1 MKHKIILAF
10 WLFIAAMATTL
21 KGHDAHYQDTK
32 PRIWETSSGSVTGSF
47 YLIKNQNV
55 LIEEPSGNI
64 RLLPIASL
72 STKDKAFIAQKQAW
86 IDKIN
91 HMHGAT
97 ATKKQKPSSQQSVAS
112 SSENKAPTNHSEV
125 ILITLALFA
134 LAIIIRFTPKLQPLR
149 FAIPA
154 LATVILLTASSFN
167 YRTLKVMGSTTRI
180 SFLDSAFSYYKP
192 SISTR
197 SDNTYYYVES
207 TGLPDHEMMLGI
219 TSWQQQVPIPQCY
232 VGTNAWSIPINPT
245 IAATPVPVNQN
256 HFLRGAIALAI
267 NGIPIFNPY
276 TNTGVDAFLDGQLD
290 QFGGHCGR
298 ADDYHY
304 HIAPAVLYNKIPKT
318 SPVAFALDGFA
329 IYGDLEPDG
338 SAQKSLDANHGHY
351 ASDGVYHYHSSTAA
365 PYMIGNMVGTVTEDA
380 TMQII
385 PQAAA
390 KGVRPALTP
399 LKGATITHCHPYP
412 NENGFKLTYTLNT
425 EKDTVDYS
433 WTPNGDYTYKFITAS
448 GATTN
453 NYKGQALCKV
463 TVANKTINPPKSAA
477 FLDLQNHLHV
487 ILPNGKITFAEV
499 SIYNTRGQRMY
510 HQSGLN
516 IQSFDTQTNIDCNNY
531 PSGTYFLLIQEKN
544 DLPQTIKFI
553 IP

>member
-1 MKHKIILAF
+1 MKHKIILAL
-10 WLFIAAMATTL
+10 WLFIAVTATTL
-21 KGHDAHYQDTK
+21 QGHDAHYQDTK
-32 PRIWETSSGSVTGSF
+32 PRIWETSSETVIGSF
-47 YLIKNQNV
+47 YLVKNDNV

-64 RLLPIASL
+64 RRLSIASL
-72 STKDKAFIAQKQAW
+72 SPKDKEFIAQKQAW
-86 IDKIN
+86 IEKIN
-91 HMHGAT
+91 QLHRISAKPNEGHSFNSAT
-97 ATKKQKPSSQQSVAS
+97 TTADAKNPS
-112 SSENKAPTNHSEV
+112 TNRPEAM
-125 ILITLALFA
+125 IITFVLLALAF
-134 LAIIIRFTPKLQPLR
+134 LIRFTPKLQPLR
-149 FAIPA
+149 FAVPA
-154 LATVILLTASSFN
+154 LATVILLTASSFTF
-167 YRTLKVMGSTTRI
+167 RSMKWMGLSTRI

-197 SDNTYYYVES
+197 SDNNYYYVES
-207 TGLPDHEMMLGI
+207 LGLPDHEMMIGI
-219 TSWQQQVPIPQCY
+219 TAWQQQVPIPQCY
-232 VGTNAWSIPINPT
+232 VGTNAWSIPMNPT

-256 HFLRGAIALAI
+256 HFLRGAIALAV

-290 QFGGHCGR
+290 QYGGHSGR

-304 HIAPAVLYNKIPKT
+304 HIAPSVLYNKIPKT

-329 IYGDLEPDG
+329 IYGNLEPDG

-351 ASDGVYHYHSSTAA
+351 GSDGIYHYHSSAAA

-412 NENGFKLTYTLNT
+412 NGNGFKLTYTLNAD
-425 EKDTVDYS
+425 KDTVDYS
-433 WTPNGDYTYKFITAS
+433 WTNNGDYTYKFITPA
-448 GATTN
+448 GTTTN

-463 TVANKTINPPKSAA
+463 TVGNKRLSTSGSWVYVDEQHQLNIFLPGDASSYTAA
-477 FLDLQNHLHV
+477 
-487 ILPNGKITFAEV
+487 T
-499 SIYNTRGQRMY
+499 IYNTRGQIMQNLTLANSY
-510 HQSGLN
+510 SN
-516 IQSFDTQTNIDCNNY
+516 IACNQW
-531 PSGTYFLLIQEKN
+531 PAGTYFLVIQRKN
-544 DLPQTIKFI
+544 DRLQTIKFV

>member
-1 MKHKIILAF
+1 MKHKIILAL
-10 WLFIAAMATTL
+10 WLFIAATATTL
-21 KGHDAHYQDTK
+21 QGHDAHYQDTK
-32 PRIWETSSGSVTGSF
+32 PRIWETSSGTVIGSF
-47 YLIKNQNV
+47 YLVKNDNV

-64 RLLPIASL
+64 RRLSITSL
-72 STKDKAFIAQKQAW
+72 SPKDKDFIAQKQAW
-86 IDKIN
+86 IEKIN
-91 HMHGAT
+91 QLHKISAKPNEGHSFNSAAT
-97 ATKKQKPSSQQSVAS
+97 TPDAKHPS
-112 SSENKAPTNHSEV
+112 TNRPEAM
-125 ILITLALFA
+125 IITFVLLALAF
-134 LAIIIRFTPKLQPLR
+134 LIRFTPKLQPLR
-149 FAIPA
+149 FAVPA
-154 LATVILLTASSFN
+154 LATVILLTASSFTF
-167 YRTLKVMGSTTRI
+167 RSMKWMGLSTRI

-197 SDNTYYYVES
+197 SDNNYYYVES
-207 TGLPDHEMMLGI
+207 LGLPDHEMMIGI
-219 TSWQQQVPIPQCY
+219 TAWQQQVPIPQCY
-232 VGTNAWSIPINPT
+232 VGTNAWSIPMNPT

-256 HFLRGAIALAI
+256 HFLRGAIALAV

-290 QFGGHCGR
+290 QYGGHSGR

-304 HIAPAVLYNKIPKT
+304 HIAPSVLYNKIPKT

-329 IYGDLEPDG
+329 IYGNLEPDG

-351 ASDGVYHYHSSTAA
+351 GSDGIYHYHSSAAA

-412 NENGFKLTYTLNT
+412 NGNGFKLTYTLNAD
-425 EKDTVDYS
+425 KDTVDYS
-433 WTPNGDYTYKFITAS
+433 WTNNGDYTYKFITPA
-448 GATTN
+448 GTTTN

-463 TVANKTINPPKSAA
+463 TVGNKRLPTYGSWVYVDEQHQLNI
-477 FLDLQNHLHV
+477 FLPGNASSYTAV
-487 ILPNGKITFAEV
+487 T
-499 SIYNTRGQRMY
+499 IYNTRGQIMQNLTLTNSY
-510 HQSGLN
+510 SN
-516 IQSFDTQTNIDCNNY
+516 IACNQW
-531 PSGTYFLLIQEKN
+531 PAGTYFLVIQRKN
-544 DLPQTIKFI
+544 DRLQTIKFV

>member
-1 MKHKIILAF
+1 
-10 WLFIAAMATTL
+10 
-21 KGHDAHYQDTK
+21 
-32 PRIWETSSGSVTGSF
+32 
-47 YLIKNQNV
+47 
-55 LIEEPSGNI
+55 
-64 RLLPIASL
+64 
-72 STKDKAFIAQKQAW
+72 
-86 IDKIN
+86 
-91 HMHGAT
+91 
-97 ATKKQKPSSQQSVAS
+97 
-112 SSENKAPTNHSEV
+112 
-125 ILITLALFA
+125 
-134 LAIIIRFTPKLQPLR
+134 
-149 FAIPA
+149 
-154 LATVILLTASSFN
+154 
-167 YRTLKVMGSTTRI
+167 
-180 SFLDSAFSYYKP
+180 
-192 SISTR
+192 
-197 SDNTYYYVES
+197 
-207 TGLPDHEMMLGI
+207 MMLGI

>member
-1 MKHKIILAF
+1 MKHKIILAL
-10 WLFIAAMATTL
+10 WLFIASTATTL
-21 KGHDAHYQDTK
+21 QGHDAHYQDTK
-32 PRIWETSSGSVTGSF
+32 PRIWETSSGTVIGSF
-47 YLIKNQNV
+47 YLVKNDNV

-64 RLLPIASL
+64 RRLSIASL
-72 STKDKAFIAQKQAW
+72 SPKDKDFIAQKQAW
-86 IDKIN
+86 IEKIN
-91 HMHGAT
+91 QLHKISAKPNEGHSFNSAAAT
-97 ATKKQKPSSQQSVAS
+97 AAAKHPSTNR
-112 SSENKAPTNHSEV
+112 SEAM
-125 ILITLALFA
+125 IITFVLLALAF
-134 LAIIIRFTPKLQPLR
+134 LIRFTPKLQPLR
-149 FAIPA
+149 FAVPA
-154 LATVILLTASSFN
+154 LATVILLTASSFTF
-167 YRTLKVMGSTTRI
+167 RSMKWMGLSTRI

-197 SDNTYYYVES
+197 SDNNYYYVES
-207 TGLPDHEMMLGI
+207 LGLPDHEMMIGI
-219 TSWQQQVPIPQCY
+219 TAWQQQVPIPQCY
-232 VGTNAWSIPINPT
+232 VGTNAWSIPMNPT

-256 HFLRGAIALAI
+256 HFLRGAIALAV

-290 QFGGHCGR
+290 QYGGHSGR

-304 HIAPAVLYNKIPKT
+304 HIAPSVLYNKIPKT

-329 IYGDLEPDG
+329 IYGNLEPDG

-351 ASDGVYHYHSSTAA
+351 GSDGIYHYHSSAAA

-412 NENGFKLTYTLNT
+412 NGNGFKLTYTLNAD
-425 EKDTVDYS
+425 KDTVDYS
-433 WTPNGDYTYKFITAS
+433 WTNNGDYTYKFITPA
-448 GATTN
+448 GTTTN

-463 TVANKTINPPKSAA
+463 TVGNKRLPTSGSWVYVDEQHQLNIFLPGNASSYTAA
-477 FLDLQNHLHV
+477 
-487 ILPNGKITFAEV
+487 T
-499 SIYNTRGQRMY
+499 IYNTRGQIMQNLTLTNSY
-510 HQSGLN
+510 SN
-516 IQSFDTQTNIDCNNY
+516 IACNQW
-531 PSGTYFLLIQEKN
+531 PAGTYFLVIQRKN
-544 DLPQTIKFI
+544 DRLQTIKFV

>member
-1 MKHKIILAF
+1 MKHKIILAL
-10 WLFIAAMATTL
+10 WLFIASTATTL
-21 KGHDAHYQDTK
+21 QGHDAHYQDTK
-32 PRIWETSSGSVTGSF
+32 PRIWETSSGTVIGSF
-47 YLIKNQNV
+47 YLVKNDNV

-64 RLLPIASL
+64 RRLSIASL
-72 STKDKAFIAQKQAW
+72 SPKDKDFIAQKQAW
-86 IDKIN
+86 IEKIN
-91 HMHGAT
+91 QLHKISAKPNEGHSFNSAAAT
-97 ATKKQKPSSQQSVAS
+97 AAAKHPSTNR
-112 SSENKAPTNHSEV
+112 SEAM
-125 ILITLALFA
+125 IITFVLLALAF
-134 LAIIIRFTPKLQPLR
+134 LIRFTPKLQPLR
-149 FAIPA
+149 FAVPA
-154 LATVILLTASSFN
+154 LATVILLTASSFTF
-167 YRTLKVMGSTTRI
+167 RSMKWMGLSTRI

-197 SDNTYYYVES
+197 SDNNYYYVES
-207 TGLPDHEMMLGI
+207 LGLPDHEMMIGI
-219 TSWQQQVPIPQCY
+219 TAWQQQVPIPQCY
-232 VGTNAWSIPINPT
+232 VGTNAWSIPMNPT

-256 HFLRGAIALAI
+256 HFLRGAIALAV

-290 QFGGHCGR
+290 QYGGHSGR

-304 HIAPAVLYNKIPKT
+304 HIAPSVLYNKIPKT

-329 IYGDLEPDG
+329 IYGNLEPDG

-351 ASDGVYHYHSSTAA
+351 GSDGIYHYHSSAAA

-412 NENGFKLTYTLNT
+412 NGNGFKLTYTLNAD
-425 EKDTVDYS
+425 KDTVDYS
-433 WTPNGDYTYKFITAS
+433 WTNNGDYTYKFITPA
-448 GATTN
+448 GTTTN

-463 TVANKTINPPKSAA
+463 TVGNKRLPTSGSWVYVDEQHQLNIFFQGDASSYTAA
-477 FLDLQNHLHV
+477 
-487 ILPNGKITFAEV
+487 T
-499 SIYNTRGQRMY
+499 IYNTRGQIMQNLTLTNSY
-510 HQSGLN
+510 SN
-516 IQSFDTQTNIDCNNY
+516 IACNQW
-531 PSGTYFLLIQEKN
+531 PAGTYFLVIQRKN
-544 DLPQTIKFI
+544 DRLQTIKFV

>member
-1 MKHKIILAF
+1 MKHKIILAL
-10 WLFIAAMATTL
+10 WLFIAATATTL
-21 KGHDAHYQDTK
+21 QGHDAHYQDTK
-32 PRIWETSSGSVTGSF
+32 PRIWETSSGTVIGSF
-47 YLIKNQNV
+47 YLVKNDNV

-64 RLLPIASL
+64 RRLSIASL
-72 STKDKAFIAQKQAW
+72 SPKDKDFIAQKQAW
-86 IDKIN
+86 IEKIN
-91 HMHGAT
+91 QLHKISAKPNEGHSFNSAAAT
-97 ATKKQKPSSQQSVAS
+97 AAAKNPSTNR
-112 SSENKAPTNHSEV
+112 SEAM
-125 ILITLALFA
+125 IITFVLLALAF
-134 LAIIIRFTPKLQPLR
+134 LIRFTPKLQPLR
-149 FAIPA
+149 FAVPA
-154 LATVILLTASSFN
+154 LATVILLTASSFTF
-167 YRTLKVMGSTTRI
+167 RSMKWMGLSTRI

-197 SDNTYYYVES
+197 SDNNYYYVES
-207 TGLPDHEMMLGI
+207 LGLPDHEMMIGI
-219 TSWQQQVPIPQCY
+219 TAWQQQVPIPQCY
-232 VGTNAWSIPINPT
+232 VGTNAWSIPMNPT

-256 HFLRGAIALAI
+256 HFLRGAIALAV

-290 QFGGHCGR
+290 QYGGHSGR

-304 HIAPAVLYNKIPKT
+304 HIAPSVLYNKIPKT

-329 IYGDLEPDG
+329 IYGNLEPDG

-351 ASDGVYHYHSSTAA
+351 GSDGIYHYHSSAAA

-412 NENGFKLTYTLNT
+412 NGNGFKLTYTLNAD
-425 EKDTVDYS
+425 KDTVDYS
-433 WTPNGDYTYKFITAS
+433 WTNNGDYTYKFITPA
-448 GATTN
+448 GTTTN

-463 TVANKTINPPKSAA
+463 TVGNKRLPTYGSWVYVDEQHQLNIFLPGNASSYTAA
-477 FLDLQNHLHV
+477 
-487 ILPNGKITFAEV
+487 T
-499 SIYNTRGQRMY
+499 IYNTRGQIMQNLTLTNSY
-510 HQSGLN
+510 SN
-516 IQSFDTQTNIDCNNY
+516 IACNQW
-531 PSGTYFLLIQEKN
+531 PAGTYFLVIQRKN
-544 DLPQTIKFI
+544 DRLQTIKFV

>member
-1 MKHKIILAF
+1 MKHKIILAL
-10 WLFIAAMATTL
+10 WLFIAATATTL
-21 KGHDAHYQDTK
+21 QGHDAHYQDTK
-32 PRIWETSSGSVTGSF
+32 PRIWETSSGTVIGSF
-47 YLIKNQNV
+47 YLVKNDNV

-64 RLLPIASL
+64 RRLSIASL
-72 STKDKAFIAQKQAW
+72 SPKDKDFIAQKQAW
-86 IDKIN
+86 IEKIN
-91 HMHGAT
+91 QMHKISA
-97 ATKKQKPSSQQSVAS
+97 KPSEGHSFNSAATTAVAKNPS
-112 SSENKAPTNHSEV
+112 TNRPEAM
-125 ILITLALFA
+125 IITFVLLALAF
-134 LAIIIRFTPKLQPLR
+134 LIRFTPKLQPLR
-149 FAIPA
+149 FAVPA
-154 LATVILLTASSFN
+154 LATVILLTASSFTF
-167 YRTLKVMGSTTRI
+167 RSMKWMGLSTRI

-197 SDNTYYYVES
+197 SDNNYYYVES
-207 TGLPDHEMMLGI
+207 LGLPDHEMMIGI
-219 TSWQQQVPIPQCY
+219 TAWQQQVPIPQCY
-232 VGTNAWSIPINPT
+232 VGTNAWSIPMNPT

-256 HFLRGAIALAI
+256 HFLRGAIALAV

-290 QFGGHCGR
+290 QYGGHSGR

-304 HIAPAVLYNKIPKT
+304 HIAPSVLYNKIPKT

-329 IYGDLEPDG
+329 IYGNLEPDG

-351 ASDGVYHYHSSTAA
+351 GSDGIYHYHSSAAA

-412 NENGFKLTYTLNT
+412 NGNGFKLTYTLNAD
-425 EKDTVDYS
+425 KDTVDYS
-433 WTPNGDYTYKFITAS
+433 WTNNGDYTYKFITPA
-448 GATTN
+448 GTTTN

-463 TVANKTINPPKSAA
+463 TVGNKRLPTYGSWVYVDEQHQLNI
-477 FLDLQNHLHV
+477 FLPGNASSYTAV
-487 ILPNGKITFAEV
+487 T
-499 SIYNTRGQRMY
+499 IYNTRGQIMQNLTLTNSY
-510 HQSGLN
+510 SN
-516 IQSFDTQTNIDCNNY
+516 IACNQW
-531 PSGTYFLLIQEKN
+531 PAGTYFLVIQRKN
-544 DLPQTIKFI
+544 DRLQTIKFV

>member
-1 MKHKIILAF
+1 MKHKIILAL
-10 WLFIAAMATTL
+10 WLFIAATATTL
-21 KGHDAHYQDTK
+21 QGHDAHYQDTK
-32 PRIWETSSGSVTGSF
+32 PRIWETSSGTVIGSF
-47 YLIKNQNV
+47 YLVKNDNV

-64 RLLPIASL
+64 RRLSIASL
-72 STKDKAFIAQKQAW
+72 SPKDKDFIAQKQAW
-86 IDKIN
+86 IENINQLHKISAKPN
-91 HMHGAT
+91 EGHSFNSAAAT
-97 ATKKQKPSSQQSVAS
+97 AAAKHPSTNR
-112 SSENKAPTNHSEV
+112 SEAM
-125 ILITLALFA
+125 IITFVLLALAF
-134 LAIIIRFTPKLQPLR
+134 LIRFTPKLQPLR
-149 FAIPA
+149 FAVPA
-154 LATVILLTASSFN
+154 LATVILLTASSFTF
-167 YRTLKVMGSTTRI
+167 RSMKWMGLSTRI

-197 SDNTYYYVES
+197 SDNNYYYVES
-207 TGLPDHEMMLGI
+207 LGLPDHEMMIGI
-219 TSWQQQVPIPQCY
+219 TAWQQQVPIPQCY
-232 VGTNAWSIPINPT
+232 VGTNAWSIPMNPT

-256 HFLRGAIALAI
+256 HFLRGAIALAV

-290 QFGGHCGR
+290 QYGGHSGR

-304 HIAPAVLYNKIPKT
+304 HIAPSVLYNKIPKT

-329 IYGDLEPDG
+329 IYGNLEPDG

-351 ASDGVYHYHSSTAA
+351 GSDGIYHYHSSAAA

-412 NENGFKLTYTLNT
+412 NGNGFKLTYTLNAD
-425 EKDTVDYS
+425 KDTVDYS
-433 WTPNGDYTYKFITAS
+433 WTNNGDYTYKFITPA
-448 GATTN
+448 GTTTN

-463 TVANKTINPPKSAA
+463 TVGNKRLPTSGSWVYVDEQHQLNIFLPGNASSYTAA
-477 FLDLQNHLHV
+477 
-487 ILPNGKITFAEV
+487 T
-499 SIYNTRGQRMY
+499 IYNTRGQIMQNLTLTNSY
-510 HQSGLN
+510 SN
-516 IQSFDTQTNIDCNNY
+516 IACNQW
-531 PSGTYFLLIQEKN
+531 PAGTYFLVIQRKN
-544 DLPQTIKFI
+544 DRLQTIKFV

>member
-1 MKHKIILAF
+1 MKHKIILAL
-10 WLFIAAMATTL
+10 WLFIASTATTL
-21 KGHDAHYQDTK
+21 QGHDAHYQDTK
-32 PRIWETSSGSVTGSF
+32 PRIWETSSGTVIGSF
-47 YLIKNQNV
+47 YLVKNDNV

-64 RLLPIASL
+64 RRLSIASL
-72 STKDKAFIAQKQAW
+72 SPKDKDFIAQKQAW
-86 IDKIN
+86 IEKIN
-91 HMHGAT
+91 QLHKISAKPNEGHSFNSAAAT
-97 ATKKQKPSSQQSVAS
+97 AAAKHPSTNR
-112 SSENKAPTNHSEV
+112 SEAM
-125 ILITLALFA
+125 IITFVLLALAF
-134 LAIIIRFTPKLQPLR
+134 LIRFTPKLQPLR
-149 FAIPA
+149 FAVPA
-154 LATVILLTASSFN
+154 LATVILLTASSFTF
-167 YRTLKVMGSTTRI
+167 RSMKWMGLSTRI

-197 SDNTYYYVES
+197 SDNNYYYVES
-207 TGLPDHEMMLGI
+207 LGLPDHEMMIGI
-219 TSWQQQVPIPQCY
+219 TAWQQQVPIPQCY
-232 VGTNAWSIPINPT
+232 VGTNAWSIPMNPT

-256 HFLRGAIALAI
+256 HFLRGAIALAV

-290 QFGGHCGR
+290 QYGGHSGR

-304 HIAPAVLYNKIPKT
+304 HIAPSVLYNKIPKT

-329 IYGDLEPDG
+329 IYGNLEPDG

-351 ASDGVYHYHSSTAA
+351 GSDGIYHYHSSAAA

-412 NENGFKLTYTLNT
+412 NGNGFKLTYTLNAD
-425 EKDTVDYS
+425 KDTVDYS
-433 WTPNGDYTYKFITAS
+433 WTNNGDYTYKFITPA
-448 GATTN
+448 GTTTN

-463 TVANKTINPPKSAA
+463 TVGNKRLPTSGSWVYVDEQHQLNIFLQGDASSFTAA
-477 FLDLQNHLHV
+477 
-487 ILPNGKITFAEV
+487 T
-499 SIYNTRGQRMY
+499 IYNTRGQIMQNLTLTNLY
-510 HQSGLN
+510 NN
-516 IQSFDTQTNIDCNNY
+516 IACNQW
-531 PSGTYFLLIQEKN
+531 PAGTYFLVIQRKN
-544 DLPQTIKFI
+544 DRLQTIKFV

>member
-1 MKHKIILAF
+1 MKHKIILAL
-10 WLFIAAMATTL
+10 WLFIAATATTL
-21 KGHDAHYQDTK
+21 QGHDAHYQDTK
-32 PRIWETSSGSVTGSF
+32 PRIWETSSGTVIGSF
-47 YLIKNQNV
+47 YLVKNDNV

-64 RLLPIASL
+64 RRLSIASL
-72 STKDKAFIAQKQAW
+72 SPKDKDFIAQKQAW
-86 IDKIN
+86 IEKIN
-91 HMHGAT
+91 QMHKISAKPNEGHSFNSAAAT
-97 ATKKQKPSSQQSVAS
+97 AAAKHPS
-112 SSENKAPTNHSEV
+112 TNRPEAM
-125 ILITLALFA
+125 IITFVLLALAF
-134 LAIIIRFTPKLQPLR
+134 LIRFTPKLQPLR
-149 FAIPA
+149 FAVPA
-154 LATVILLTASSFN
+154 LATVILLTASSFTF
-167 YRTLKVMGSTTRI
+167 RSMKWMGLSTRI

-197 SDNTYYYVES
+197 SDNNYYYVES
-207 TGLPDHEMMLGI
+207 LGLPDHEMMIGI
-219 TSWQQQVPIPQCY
+219 TAWQQQVPIPQCY
-232 VGTNAWSIPINPT
+232 VGTNAWSIPMNPT

-256 HFLRGAIALAI
+256 HFLRGAIALAV

-290 QFGGHCGR
+290 QYGGHSGR

-304 HIAPAVLYNKIPKT
+304 HIAPSVLYNKIPKT

-329 IYGDLEPDG
+329 IYGNLEPDG

-351 ASDGVYHYHSSTAA
+351 GSDGIYHYHSSAAA

-412 NENGFKLTYTLNT
+412 NGNGFKLTYTLNAD
-425 EKDTVDYS
+425 KDTVDYS
-433 WTPNGDYTYKFITAS
+433 WTNNGDYTYKFITPA
-448 GATTN
+448 GTTTN

-463 TVANKTINPPKSAA
+463 TVGNKRLPTSGSWVYVDEQHQLNIFLQGDASSYTAA
-477 FLDLQNHLHV
+477 
-487 ILPNGKITFAEV
+487 T
-499 SIYNTRGQRMY
+499 IYNTRGQIMQNLTLTNSY
-510 HQSGLN
+510 NN
-516 IQSFDTQTNIDCNNY
+516 IACNQW
-531 PSGTYFLLIQEKN
+531 PAGTYFLVIQRKN
-544 DLPQTIKFI
+544 DRLQTIKFV

>member
-1 MKHKIILAF
+1 MKHKIILAL
-10 WLFIAAMATTL
+10 WLFIASTATTL
-21 KGHDAHYQDTK
+21 QGHDAHYQDTK
-32 PRIWETSSGSVTGSF
+32 PRIWETSSGTVIGSF
-47 YLIKNQNV
+47 YLVKNDNV

-64 RLLPIASL
+64 RRLSIASL
-72 STKDKAFIAQKQAW
+72 SPKDKDFIAQKQAW
-86 IDKIN
+86 IEKIN
-91 HMHGAT
+91 QMHKISAKPNEGHSFNNAAT
-97 ATKKQKPSSQQSVAS
+97 TAAAKHPS
-112 SSENKAPTNHSEV
+112 TNRPEAM
-125 ILITLALFA
+125 IITFVLLALAF
-134 LAIIIRFTPKLQPLR
+134 LIRFTPKLQPLR
-149 FAIPA
+149 FAVPA
-154 LATVILLTASSFN
+154 LATVILLTASSF
-167 YRTLKVMGSTTRI
+167 TLRSMKWMGLSTRI

-197 SDNTYYYVES
+197 SDNNYYYVES
-207 TGLPDHEMMLGI
+207 LGLPDHEMMIGI
-219 TSWQQQVPIPQCY
+219 TAWQQQVPIPQCY
-232 VGTNAWSIPINPT
+232 VGTNAWSIPMNPT

-256 HFLRGAIALAI
+256 HFLRGAIALAV

-290 QFGGHCGR
+290 QYGGHSGR

-304 HIAPAVLYNKIPKT
+304 HIAPSVLYNKIPKT

-329 IYGDLEPDG
+329 IYGNLEPDG

-351 ASDGVYHYHSSTAA
+351 GSDGIYHYHSSAAA

-412 NENGFKLTYTLNT
+412 NGNGFKLTYTLNAD
-425 EKDTVDYS
+425 KDTVDYS
-433 WTPNGDYTYKFITAS
+433 WTNNGDYTYKFITPA
-448 GATTN
+448 GTTTN

-463 TVANKTINPPKSAA
+463 TVGNKRLPTSGSWVYVDEQHQLNIFLQGNASSYTAA
-477 FLDLQNHLHV
+477 
-487 ILPNGKITFAEV
+487 T
-499 SIYNTRGQRMY
+499 IYNTRGQIMQNLTLTNSY
-510 HQSGLN
+510 SN
-516 IQSFDTQTNIDCNNY
+516 IACNQW
-531 PSGTYFLLIQEKN
+531 PAGTYFLVIQRKN
-544 DLPQTIKFI
+544 DRLQTIKFV

>member
-1 MKHKIILAF
+1 MKHKIILAL
-10 WLFIAAMATTL
+10 WLFIAATATTL
-21 KGHDAHYQDTK
+21 QGHDAHYQDTK
-32 PRIWETSSGSVTGSF
+32 PRIWETSSGTVIGSF
-47 YLIKNQNV
+47 YLVKNDNV

-64 RLLPIASL
+64 RRLSIASL
-72 STKDKAFIAQKQAW
+72 SPKDKDFIAQKQAW
-86 IDKIN
+86 IEKIN
-91 HMHGAT
+91 QLHKISAKPNEGHSFNSAAAT
-97 ATKKQKPSSQQSVAS
+97 AAAKHPSTNR
-112 SSENKAPTNHSEV
+112 SEAM
-125 ILITLALFA
+125 IITFVLLALAF
-134 LAIIIRFTPKLQPLR
+134 LIRFTPKLQPLR
-149 FAIPA
+149 FAVPA
-154 LATVILLTASSFN
+154 LATVILLTASSFTF
-167 YRTLKVMGSTTRI
+167 RSMKWMGLSTRI

-197 SDNTYYYVES
+197 SDNNYYYVES
-207 TGLPDHEMMLGI
+207 LGLPDHEMMIGI
-219 TSWQQQVPIPQCY
+219 TAWQQQVPIPQCY
-232 VGTNAWSIPINPT
+232 VGTNAWSIPMNPT

-256 HFLRGAIALAI
+256 HFLRGAIALAV

-290 QFGGHCGR
+290 QYGGHSGR

-304 HIAPAVLYNKIPKT
+304 HIAPSVLYNKIPKT

-329 IYGDLEPDG
+329 IYGNLEPDG

-351 ASDGVYHYHSSTAA
+351 GSDGIYHYHSSAAA

-412 NENGFKLTYTLNT
+412 NGNGFKLTYTLNAD
-425 EKDTVDYS
+425 KDTVDYS
-433 WTPNGDYTYKFITAS
+433 WTNNGDYTYKFITPA
-448 GATTN
+448 GTTTN

-463 TVANKTINPPKSAA
+463 TVGNKRLPTSGSWVYVDEQHQLNIFLQGNASSYTAA
-477 FLDLQNHLHV
+477 
-487 ILPNGKITFAEV
+487 T
-499 SIYNTRGQRMY
+499 IYNTRGQIMQNLTLTNSY
-510 HQSGLN
+510 SN
-516 IQSFDTQTNIDCNNY
+516 IACNQW
-531 PSGTYFLLIQEKN
+531 PAGTYFLVIQRKN
-544 DLPQTIKFI
+544 DRLQTIKFV

>member
-1 MKHKIILAF
+1 MKHKIILAL
-10 WLFIAAMATTL
+10 WLFIAATATTL
-21 KGHDAHYQDTK
+21 QGHDAHYQDTK
-32 PRIWETSSGSVTGSF
+32 PRIWETSSGTVIGSF
-47 YLIKNQNV
+47 YLVKNDNV

-64 RLLPIASL
+64 RRLSIASL
-72 STKDKAFIAQKQAW
+72 SPKDKDFIAQKQAW
-86 IDKIN
+86 IEKIN
-91 HMHGAT
+91 QLHKISAKPNEGHSFNSAAT
-97 ATKKQKPSSQQSVAS
+97 TPDAKHPS
-112 SSENKAPTNHSEV
+112 TNRPEAM
-125 ILITLALFA
+125 IITFVLLALAF
-134 LAIIIRFTPKLQPLR
+134 LIRFTPKLQPLR
-149 FAIPA
+149 FAVPA
-154 LATVILLTASSFN
+154 LATVILLTASSFTF
-167 YRTLKVMGSTTRI
+167 RSMKWMGLSTRI

-197 SDNTYYYVES
+197 SDNNYYYVES
-207 TGLPDHEMMLGI
+207 LGLPDHEMMIGI
-219 TSWQQQVPIPQCY
+219 TAWQQQVPIPQCY
-232 VGTNAWSIPINPT
+232 VGTNAWSIPMNPT

-256 HFLRGAIALAI
+256 HFLRGAIALAV

-290 QFGGHCGR
+290 QYGGHSGR

-304 HIAPAVLYNKIPKT
+304 HIAPSVLYNKIPKT

-329 IYGDLEPDG
+329 IYGNLEPDG

-351 ASDGVYHYHSSTAA
+351 GSDGIYHYHSSAAA

-412 NENGFKLTYTLNT
+412 NGNGFKLTYTLNAD
-425 EKDTVDYS
+425 KDTVDYS
-433 WTPNGDYTYKFITAS
+433 WTNNGDYTYKFITPA
-448 GATTN
+448 GTTTN

-463 TVANKTINPPKSAA
+463 TVGNKRLPTSGSWVYVDEQHQLNIFLPGDASIGTAA
-477 FLDLQNHLHV
+477 
-487 ILPNGKITFAEV
+487 T
-499 SIYNTRGQRMY
+499 IYNTRGQIMQNLTLTNLY
-510 HQSGLN
+510 NN
-516 IQSFDTQTNIDCNNY
+516 IACNQW
-531 PSGTYFLLIQEKN
+531 PAGTYFLVIQRKN
-544 DLPQTIKFI
+544 DRLQTIKFV

>member
-1 MKHKIILAF
+1 MKHKIILAL
-10 WLFIAAMATTL
+10 WLFIAATATTL
-21 KGHDAHYQDTK
+21 QGHDAHYQDTK
-32 PRIWETSSGSVTGSF
+32 PRIWETSSGTVIGSF
-47 YLIKNQNV
+47 YLVKNDNV

-64 RLLPIASL
+64 RRLSIASL
-72 STKDKAFIAQKQAW
+72 SPKDKDFIAQKQAW
-86 IDKIN
+86 IENINQLHKISAKPN
-91 HMHGAT
+91 EGHSFNSAAAT
-97 ATKKQKPSSQQSVAS
+97 AAAKHPSTNR
-112 SSENKAPTNHSEV
+112 SEAM
-125 ILITLALFA
+125 IITFVLLALAF
-134 LAIIIRFTPKLQPLR
+134 LIRFTPKLQPLR
-149 FAIPA
+149 FAVPA
-154 LATVILLTASSFN
+154 LATVILLTASSFTF
-167 YRTLKVMGSTTRI
+167 RSMKWMGLSTRI

-197 SDNTYYYVES
+197 SDNNYYYVES
-207 TGLPDHEMMLGI
+207 LGLPDHEMMIGI
-219 TSWQQQVPIPQCY
+219 TAWQQQVPIPQCY
-232 VGTNAWSIPINPT
+232 VGTNAWSIPMNPT

-256 HFLRGAIALAI
+256 HFLRGAIALAV

-290 QFGGHCGR
+290 QYGGHSGR

-304 HIAPAVLYNKIPKT
+304 HIAPSVLYNKIPKT

-329 IYGDLEPDG
+329 IYGNLEPDG

-351 ASDGVYHYHSSTAA
+351 GSDGIYHYHSSAAA

-412 NENGFKLTYTLNT
+412 NGNGFKLTYTLNAD
-425 EKDTVDYS
+425 KDTVDYS
-433 WTPNGDYTYKFITAS
+433 WTNNGDYTYKFITPA
-448 GATTN
+448 GTTTN

-463 TVANKTINPPKSAA
+463 TVGNKRLPTSGSWVYVDEQHQLNIFLPGNASSYTAA
-477 FLDLQNHLHV
+477 
-487 ILPNGKITFAEV
+487 T
-499 SIYNTRGQRMY
+499 IYNTRGQIMQNLTLTNSY
-510 HQSGLN
+510 SN
-516 IQSFDTQTNIDCNNY
+516 IACNQW
-531 PSGTYFLLIQEKN
+531 PAGTYFLVIQRKN
-544 DLPQTIKFI
+544 DHLQTIKFV

>member
-1 MKHKIILAF
+1 MKHKIILAL
-10 WLFIAAMATTL
+10 WLFIAATATTL
-21 KGHDAHYQDTK
+21 QGHDAHYQDTK
-32 PRIWETSSGSVTGSF
+32 PRIWETSSGTVIGSF
-47 YLIKNQNV
+47 YLVKNDNV

-64 RLLPIASL
+64 RRLSIASL
-72 STKDKAFIAQKQAW
+72 SPKDKDFIAQKQAW
-86 IDKIN
+86 IEKIN
-91 HMHGAT
+91 QMYKISAKPNEGHSFNSAAT
-97 ATKKQKPSSQQSVAS
+97 TADAKNPSTNR
-112 SSENKAPTNHSEV
+112 SEAM
-125 ILITLALFA
+125 IITFVLLALAF
-134 LAIIIRFTPKLQPLR
+134 LIRFTPKLQPLR
-149 FAIPA
+149 FAVPA
-154 LATVILLTASSFN
+154 LATVILLTASSFTF
-167 YRTLKVMGSTTRI
+167 RSMKWMGLSTRI

-197 SDNTYYYVES
+197 SDNNYYYVES
-207 TGLPDHEMMLGI
+207 LGLPDHEMMIGI
-219 TSWQQQVPIPQCY
+219 TAWQQQVPIPQCY
-232 VGTNAWSIPINPT
+232 VGTNAWSIPMNPT

-256 HFLRGAIALAI
+256 HFLRGAIALAV

-290 QFGGHCGR
+290 QYGGHSGR

-304 HIAPAVLYNKIPKT
+304 HIAPSVLYNKIPKT

-329 IYGDLEPDG
+329 IYGNLEPDG

-351 ASDGVYHYHSSTAA
+351 GSDGIYHYHSSAAA

-412 NENGFKLTYTLNT
+412 NGNGFKLTYTLNAD
-425 EKDTVDYS
+425 KDTVDYS
-433 WTPNGDYTYKFITAS
+433 WTNNGDYTYKFITPA
-448 GATTN
+448 GTTTN

-463 TVANKTINPPKSAA
+463 TVGNKRLPTSGSWVYVDEQHQLNIFFQGDASSYTAA
-477 FLDLQNHLHV
+477 
-487 ILPNGKITFAEV
+487 T
-499 SIYNTRGQRMY
+499 IYNTRGQIMQNLTLTNSY
-510 HQSGLN
+510 NN
-516 IQSFDTQTNIDCNNY
+516 IACNQW
-531 PSGTYFLLIQEKN
+531 PAGTYFLVIQRKN
-544 DLPQTIKFI
+544 DRLQTIKFV

>member
-1 MKHKIILAF
+1 MKHKIILAL
-10 WLFIAAMATTL
+10 WLFIAATATTL
-21 KGHDAHYQDTK
+21 QGHDAHYQDTK
-32 PRIWETSSGSVTGSF
+32 PRIWETSSGTVIGSF
-47 YLIKNQNV
+47 YLVKNDNV

-64 RLLPIASL
+64 RRLSIASL
-72 STKDKAFIAQKQAW
+72 SPKDKDFIAQKQAW
-86 IDKIN
+86 IEKIN
-91 HMHGAT
+91 QLHKISAKPNEGHSFNSAAAT
-97 ATKKQKPSSQQSVAS
+97 AAAKHPSTNR
-112 SSENKAPTNHSEV
+112 SEAM
-125 ILITLALFA
+125 IITFVLLALAF
-134 LAIIIRFTPKLQPLR
+134 LIRFTPKLQPLR
-149 FAIPA
+149 FAVPA
-154 LATVILLTASSFN
+154 LATVILLTASSFTF
-167 YRTLKVMGSTTRI
+167 RSMKWMGLSTRI

-197 SDNTYYYVES
+197 SDNNYYYVES
-207 TGLPDHEMMLGI
+207 LGLPDHEMMIGI
-219 TSWQQQVPIPQCY
+219 TAWQQQVPIPQCY
-232 VGTNAWSIPINPT
+232 VGTNAWSIPMNPT

-256 HFLRGAIALAI
+256 HFLRGAIALAV

-290 QFGGHCGR
+290 QYGGHSGR

-304 HIAPAVLYNKIPKT
+304 HIAPSVLYNKIPKT

-329 IYGDLEPDG
+329 IYGNLEPDG

-351 ASDGVYHYHSSTAA
+351 GSDGIYHYHSSAAA

-412 NENGFKLTYTLNT
+412 NGNGFKLTYTLNAD
-425 EKDTVDYS
+425 KDTVDYS
-433 WTPNGDYTYKFITAS
+433 WTNNGDYTYKFITPA
-448 GATTN
+448 GTTTN

-463 TVANKTINPPKSAA
+463 TVGNKRLPTSGSWVYVDEQHQLNIFLQGDASSFTAA
-477 FLDLQNHLHV
+477 
-487 ILPNGKITFAEV
+487 T
-499 SIYNTRGQRMY
+499 IYNTRGQIMQNLTLTNSY
-510 HQSGLN
+510 NN
-516 IQSFDTQTNIDCNNY
+516 IACNQW
-531 PSGTYFLLIQEKN
+531 PAGTYFLVIQRKN
-544 DLPQTIKFI
+544 DRLQTIKFV

>member
-1 MKHKIILAF
+1 MKHKIILAL
-10 WLFIAAMATTL
+10 WLFIAATATTL
-21 KGHDAHYQDTK
+21 QGHDAHYQDTK
-32 PRIWETSSGSVTGSF
+32 PRIWETSSGTVIGSF
-47 YLIKNQNV
+47 YLVKNDNV

-64 RLLPIASL
+64 RRLSIASL
-72 STKDKAFIAQKQAW
+72 SPKDKEFIAQKQAW
-86 IDKIN
+86 IEKIN
-91 HMHGAT
+91 QLHKISAKPNEGHSFNSAAAT
-97 ATKKQKPSSQQSVAS
+97 AAAKHPSTNR
-112 SSENKAPTNHSEV
+112 SEAM
-125 ILITLALFA
+125 IITFVLLALAF
-134 LAIIIRFTPKLQPLR
+134 LIRFTPKLQPLR
-149 FAIPA
+149 FAVPA
-154 LATVILLTASSFN
+154 LATVILLTASSFTF
-167 YRTLKVMGSTTRI
+167 RSMKWMGLSTRI

-197 SDNTYYYVES
+197 SDNNYYYVES
-207 TGLPDHEMMLGI
+207 LGLPDHEMMIGI
-219 TSWQQQVPIPQCY
+219 TAWQQQVPIPQCY
-232 VGTNAWSIPINPT
+232 VGTNAWSIPMNPT

-256 HFLRGAIALAI
+256 HFLRGAIALAV

-290 QFGGHCGR
+290 QYGGHSGR

-304 HIAPAVLYNKIPKT
+304 HIAPSVLYNKIPKT

-329 IYGDLEPDG
+329 IYGNLEPDG

-351 ASDGVYHYHSSTAA
+351 GSDGIYHYHSSAAA

-412 NENGFKLTYTLNT
+412 NGNGFKLTYTLNAD
-425 EKDTVDYS
+425 KDTVDYS
-433 WTPNGDYTYKFITAS
+433 WTNNGDYTYKFITPA
-448 GATTN
+448 GTTTN

-463 TVANKTINPPKSAA
+463 TVGNKRLPTSGSWVYVDEQHQLNIFLPGNASSYTAA
-477 FLDLQNHLHV
+477 
-487 ILPNGKITFAEV
+487 T
-499 SIYNTRGQRMY
+499 IYNTRGQIMQNLTLTNSY
-510 HQSGLN
+510 SN
-516 IQSFDTQTNIDCNNY
+516 IACNQW
-531 PSGTYFLLIQEKN
+531 PAGTYFLVIQRKN
-544 DLPQTIKFI
+544 DRLQTIKFV

>member
-1 MKHKIILAF
+1 MKHKIILAL
-10 WLFIAAMATTL
+10 WLFIAATATTL
-21 KGHDAHYQDTK
+21 QGHDAHYQDTK
-32 PRIWETSSGSVTGSF
+32 PRIWETSSGTVIGSF
-47 YLIKNQNV
+47 YLVKNDNV

-64 RLLPIASL
+64 RRLSIASL
-72 STKDKAFIAQKQAW
+72 SPKDKEFIAQKQAW
-86 IDKIN
+86 IEKIN
-91 HMHGAT
+91 QLHKISAKPNEGHSFKSVAAT
-97 ATKKQKPSSQQSVAS
+97 AAAKNPSTNR
-112 SSENKAPTNHSEV
+112 SEAM
-125 ILITLALFA
+125 IITFVLLALAF
-134 LAIIIRFTPKLQPLR
+134 LIRFTPKLQPLR
-149 FAIPA
+149 FAVPA
-154 LATVILLTASSFN
+154 LATVILLTASSF
-167 YRTLKVMGSTTRI
+167 TLRSMKWMGLSTRI

-197 SDNTYYYVES
+197 SDNNYYYVES
-207 TGLPDHEMMLGI
+207 LGLPDHEMMIGI
-219 TSWQQQVPIPQCY
+219 TAWQQQVPIPQCY
-232 VGTNAWSIPINPT
+232 VGTNAWSIPMNPT

-256 HFLRGAIALAI
+256 HFLRGAIALAV

-290 QFGGHCGR
+290 QYGGHSGR

-304 HIAPAVLYNKIPKT
+304 HIAPSVLYNKIPKT

-329 IYGDLEPDG
+329 IYGNLEPDG

-351 ASDGVYHYHSSTAA
+351 GSDGIYHYHSSAAA

-412 NENGFKLTYTLNT
+412 NGNGFKLTYTLNAD
-425 EKDTVDYS
+425 KDTVDYS
-433 WTPNGDYTYKFITAS
+433 WTNNGDYTYKFITPA
-448 GATTN
+448 GTTTN

-463 TVANKTINPPKSAA
+463 TVGNKRLPTSGSWVYVDEQHQLNIFLPGNASSYTAA
-477 FLDLQNHLHV
+477 
-487 ILPNGKITFAEV
+487 T
-499 SIYNTRGQRMY
+499 IYNTRGQIMQNLTLTNSY
-510 HQSGLN
+510 SN
-516 IQSFDTQTNIDCNNY
+516 IACNQW
-531 PSGTYFLLIQEKN
+531 PAGTYFLVIQRKN
-544 DLPQTIKFI
+544 DRLQTIKFV

>member
-1 MKHKIILAF
+1 MKHKIILAL
-10 WLFIAAMATTL
+10 WLFIAATATTL
-21 KGHDAHYQDTK
+21 QGHDAHYQDTK
-32 PRIWETSSGSVTGSF
+32 PRIWETSSGTVIGSF
-47 YLIKNQNV
+47 YLVKNDNV

-64 RLLPIASL
+64 RRLSIASL
-72 STKDKAFIAQKQAW
+72 SPKDKDFIAQKQAW
-86 IDKIN
+86 IENINQLHKISAKPN
-91 HMHGAT
+91 EGHSFNSAAAT
-97 ATKKQKPSSQQSVAS
+97 AAAKHPSTNR
-112 SSENKAPTNHSEV
+112 SEAM
-125 ILITLALFA
+125 IITFVLLALAF
-134 LAIIIRFTPKLQPLR
+134 LIRFTPKLQPLR
-149 FAIPA
+149 FAVPA
-154 LATVILLTASSFN
+154 LATVILLTASSFTF
-167 YRTLKVMGSTTRI
+167 RSMKWMGLSTRI

-197 SDNTYYYVES
+197 SDNNYYYVES
-207 TGLPDHEMMLGI
+207 LGLPDHEMMIGI
-219 TSWQQQVPIPQCY
+219 TAWQQQVPIPQCY
-232 VGTNAWSIPINPT
+232 VGTNAWSIPMNPT

-256 HFLRGAIALAI
+256 HFLRGAIALAV

-290 QFGGHCGR
+290 QYGGHSGR

-304 HIAPAVLYNKIPKT
+304 HIAPSVLYNKIPKT

-329 IYGDLEPDG
+329 IYGNLEPDG

-351 ASDGVYHYHSSTAA
+351 GSDGIYHYHSSAAA

-412 NENGFKLTYTLNT
+412 NGNGFKLTYTLNAD
-425 EKDTVDYS
+425 KDTVDYS
-433 WTPNGDYTYKFITAS
+433 WTNNGDYTYKFITPA
-448 GATTN
+448 GTTTN

-463 TVANKTINPPKSAA
+463 TVGNKRLPTYGSWVYVDEQHQLNI
-477 FLDLQNHLHV
+477 FLPGNASSYTAV
-487 ILPNGKITFAEV
+487 T
-499 SIYNTRGQRMY
+499 IYNTRGQIMQNLTLTNSY
-510 HQSGLN
+510 SN
-516 IQSFDTQTNIDCNNY
+516 IACNQW
-531 PSGTYFLLIQEKN
+531 PAGTYFLVIQRKN
-544 DLPQTIKFI
+544 DRLQTIKFV

>member
-1 MKHKIILAF
+1 MKHKIILAL
-10 WLFIAAMATTL
+10 WLFIASTATTL
-21 KGHDAHYQDTK
+21 QGHDAHYQDTK
-32 PRIWETSSGSVTGSF
+32 PRIWETSSGTVIGSF
-47 YLIKNQNV
+47 YLVKNDNV

-64 RLLPIASL
+64 RRLSIASL
-72 STKDKAFIAQKQAW
+72 SPKDKDFIAQKQAW
-86 IDKIN
+86 IENINQLHKISAKPN
-91 HMHGAT
+91 EGHSFNSAAT
-97 ATKKQKPSSQQSVAS
+97 TADAKHPSTNR
-112 SSENKAPTNHSEV
+112 SEAM
-125 ILITLALFA
+125 IITFVLLALAF
-134 LAIIIRFTPKLQPLR
+134 LIRFTPKLQPLR
-149 FAIPA
+149 FAVPA
-154 LATVILLTASSFN
+154 LATVILLTASSFTF
-167 YRTLKVMGSTTRI
+167 RSMKWMGLSTRI

-197 SDNTYYYVES
+197 SDNNYYYVES
-207 TGLPDHEMMLGI
+207 LGLPDHEMMIGI
-219 TSWQQQVPIPQCY
+219 TAWQQQVPIPQCY
-232 VGTNAWSIPINPT
+232 VGTNAWSIPMNPT

-256 HFLRGAIALAI
+256 HFLRGAIALAV

-290 QFGGHCGR
+290 QYGGHSGR

-304 HIAPAVLYNKIPKT
+304 HIAPSVLYNKIPKT

-329 IYGDLEPDG
+329 IYGNLEPDG

-351 ASDGVYHYHSSTAA
+351 GSDGIYHYHSSAAA

-412 NENGFKLTYTLNT
+412 NGNGFKLTYTLNAD
-425 EKDTVDYS
+425 KDTVDYS
-433 WTPNGDYTYKFITAS
+433 WTNNGDYTYKFITPA
-448 GATTN
+448 GTTTN

-463 TVANKTINPPKSAA
+463 TVGNKRLPTSGSWVYVDEQHQLNIFLQGNASSYTAA
-477 FLDLQNHLHV
+477 
-487 ILPNGKITFAEV
+487 T
-499 SIYNTRGQRMY
+499 IYNTRGQIMQNLTLTNSY
-510 HQSGLN
+510 SN
-516 IQSFDTQTNIDCNNY
+516 IACNQW
-531 PSGTYFLLIQEKN
+531 PAGTYFLVIQRKN
-544 DLPQTIKFI
+544 DRLQTIKFV

>member
-1 MKHKIILAF
+1 MKHKIILAL
-10 WLFIAAMATTL
+10 WLFIAATATTL
-21 KGHDAHYQDTK
+21 QGHDAHYQDTK
-32 PRIWETSSGSVTGSF
+32 PRIWETSSGTVIGSF
-47 YLIKNQNV
+47 YLVKNDNV

-64 RLLPIASL
+64 RRLSIASL
-72 STKDKAFIAQKQAW
+72 SPKDKDFIAQKQAW
-86 IDKIN
+86 IEKIN
-91 HMHGAT
+91 QMHKISAKPNEGHSFNSAEAT
-97 ATKKQKPSSQQSVAS
+97 AAAKNPS
-112 SSENKAPTNHSEV
+112 TNRPEAM
-125 ILITLALFA
+125 IITFVLLALAF
-134 LAIIIRFTPKLQPLR
+134 LIRFTPKLQPLR
-149 FAIPA
+149 FAVPA
-154 LATVILLTASSFN
+154 LATVILLTASSFTF
-167 YRTLKVMGSTTRI
+167 RSMKWMGLSTRI

-197 SDNTYYYVES
+197 SDNNYYYVES
-207 TGLPDHEMMLGI
+207 LGLPDHEMMIGI
-219 TSWQQQVPIPQCY
+219 TAWQQQVPIPQCY
-232 VGTNAWSIPINPT
+232 VGTNAWSIPMNPT

-256 HFLRGAIALAI
+256 HFLRGAIALAV

-290 QFGGHCGR
+290 QYGGHSGR

-304 HIAPAVLYNKIPKT
+304 HIAPSVLYNKIPKT

-329 IYGDLEPDG
+329 IYGNLEPDG

-351 ASDGVYHYHSSTAA
+351 GSDGIYHYHSSAAA

-412 NENGFKLTYTLNT
+412 NGNGFKLTYTLNAD
-425 EKDTVDYS
+425 KDTVDYS
-433 WTPNGDYTYKFITAS
+433 WTNNGDYTYKFITPA
-448 GATTN
+448 GTTTN

-463 TVANKTINPPKSAA
+463 TVGNKRLPTYGSWVYVDEQHQLNIFLPGNASSYTAA
-477 FLDLQNHLHV
+477 
-487 ILPNGKITFAEV
+487 T
-499 SIYNTRGQRMY
+499 IYNTRGQIMQNLTLTNSY
-510 HQSGLN
+510 SN
-516 IQSFDTQTNIDCNNY
+516 IACNQW
-531 PSGTYFLLIQEKN
+531 PAGTYFLVIQRKN
-544 DLPQTIKFI
+544 DRLQTIKFV

>member
-1 MKHKIILAF
+1 MKSNIFTLVLAV
-10 WLFIAAMATTL
+10 FIAVFPDA

-32 PRIWETSSGSVTGSF
+32 VRHWQTPNGEISGSFFLV
-47 YLIKNQNV
+47 KDNRV
-55 LIEEPSGNI
+55 LIEEPNGNI
-64 RLLPIASL
+64 RSL
-72 STKDKAFIAQKQAW
+72 EIKTLSHSDQTFIKQKQAW
-86 IDKIN
+86 IQKIN
-91 HMHGAT
+91 LIQQHAQSNHHNRARLS
-97 ATKKQKPSSQQSVAS
+97 ADLDESNLKKTSQ
-112 SSENKAPTNHSEV
+112 ND
-125 ILITLALFA
+125 LLFVVGLLLVLA
-134 LAIIIRFTPKLQPLR
+134 LAIRFLPLLRPLR
-149 FAIPA
+149 FAIPV
-154 LATVILLTASSFN
+154 LATVILLTASSFT
-167 YRTLKVMGSTTRI
+167 YKSMKWMGLSTRI

-192 SISTR
+192 AISTR

-207 TGLPDHEMMLGI
+207 LGLPDHETMLGI

-232 VGTNAWSIPINPT
+232 VGTNAWSIPVNPT
-245 IAATPVPVNQN
+245 IATTPVPVNQN
-256 HFLRGAIALAI
+256 HFLRGAVALAV

-290 QFGGHCGR
+290 QYGGHSGR

-304 HIAPAVLYNKIPKT
+304 HIAPTVLYNKIPKT

-338 SAQKSLDANHGHY
+338 STQKSLDANHGHY
-351 ASDGVYHYHSSTAA
+351 GNDGVYHYHSSAAA

-412 NENGFKLTYTLNT
+412 NGNGFKLTYTLNT
-425 EKDTVDYS
+425 EKDTVDYN
-433 WTPNGDYTYKFITAS
+433 WTSNGDYTYKFITAS
-448 GATTN
+448 GTTTN

-463 TVANKTINPPKSAA
+463 TVANKTINTPKSTA
-477 FLDLQNHLHV
+477 FLDVQNHLHV
-487 ILPNGKITFAEV
+487 ILPNSKITFAEV
-499 SIYNTRGQRMY
+499 SIYNMRGQRMH

-516 IQSFDTQTNIDCNNY
+516 FQSFDTQHSIDCNNY
-531 PSGTYFLLIQEKN
+531 PSGTYFLLIQGKN
-544 DLPQTIKFI
+544 DLPQTIKFM

>member
-1 MKHKIILAF
+1 MKHKIILAL
-10 WLFIAAMATTL
+10 WLFIAATATTL
-21 KGHDAHYQDTK
+21 QGHDAHYQDTK
-32 PRIWETSSGSVTGSF
+32 PRIWETSSGTVIGSF
-47 YLIKNQNV
+47 YLVKNDNV

-64 RLLPIASL
+64 RRLSIASL
-72 STKDKAFIAQKQAW
+72 SPKDKDFIAQKQAW
-86 IDKIN
+86 IEKIN
-91 HMHGAT
+91 QLHKISAKPNEGHSFNSAAAT
-97 ATKKQKPSSQQSVAS
+97 AAAKHPSTNR
-112 SSENKAPTNHSEV
+112 SEAM
-125 ILITLALFA
+125 IITFVLLALAF
-134 LAIIIRFTPKLQPLR
+134 LIRFTPKLQPLR
-149 FAIPA
+149 FAVPA
-154 LATVILLTASSFN
+154 LATVILLTASSFTF
-167 YRTLKVMGSTTRI
+167 RSMKWMGLSTRI

-197 SDNTYYYVES
+197 SDNNYYYVES
-207 TGLPDHEMMLGI
+207 LGLPDHEMMIGI
-219 TSWQQQVPIPQCY
+219 TAWQQQVPIPQCY
-232 VGTNAWSIPINPT
+232 VGTNAWSIPMNPT

-256 HFLRGAIALAI
+256 HFLRGAIALAV

-290 QFGGHCGR
+290 QYGGHSGR

-304 HIAPAVLYNKIPKT
+304 HIAPSVLYNKIPKT

-329 IYGDLEPDG
+329 IYGNLEPDG

-351 ASDGVYHYHSSTAA
+351 GSDGIYHYHSSAAA

-412 NENGFKLTYTLNT
+412 NGNGFKLTYTLNAD
-425 EKDTVDYS
+425 KDTVDYS
-433 WTPNGDYTYKFITAS
+433 WTNNGDYTYKFITPA
-448 GATTN
+448 GTTTN

-463 TVANKTINPPKSAA
+463 TVGNKRLPTSGSWVYVDEQHQLNIFFQGDASSYTAA
-477 FLDLQNHLHV
+477 
-487 ILPNGKITFAEV
+487 T
-499 SIYNTRGQRMY
+499 IYNTRGQIMQNLTLTNSY
-510 HQSGLN
+510 SN
-516 IQSFDTQTNIDCNNY
+516 IACNQW
-531 PSGTYFLLIQEKN
+531 PAGTYFLVIQRKN
-544 DLPQTIKFI
+544 DRLQTIKFV

>member
-1 MKHKIILAF
+1 MKHKIILAL
-10 WLFIAAMATTL
+10 WLFIASTATTL
-21 KGHDAHYQDTK
+21 QGHDAHYQDTK
-32 PRIWETSSGSVTGSF
+32 PRIWETSSGTVIGSF
-47 YLIKNQNV
+47 YLVKNDNV

-64 RLLPIASL
+64 RRLSIASL
-72 STKDKAFIAQKQAW
+72 SPKDKDFIAQKQAW
-86 IDKIN
+86 IENINQLHKISAKPN
-91 HMHGAT
+91 EGHSFNSAAAT
-97 ATKKQKPSSQQSVAS
+97 AAAKHPSTNR
-112 SSENKAPTNHSEV
+112 SEAM
-125 ILITLALFA
+125 IITFVLLALAF
-134 LAIIIRFTPKLQPLR
+134 LIRFTPKLQPLR
-149 FAIPA
+149 FAVPA
-154 LATVILLTASSFN
+154 LATVILLTASSFTF
-167 YRTLKVMGSTTRI
+167 RSMKWMGLSTRI

-197 SDNTYYYVES
+197 SDNNYYYVES
-207 TGLPDHEMMLGI
+207 LGLPDHEMMIGI
-219 TSWQQQVPIPQCY
+219 TAWQQQVPIPQCY
-232 VGTNAWSIPINPT
+232 VGTNAWSIPMNPT

-256 HFLRGAIALAI
+256 HFLRGAIALAV

-290 QFGGHCGR
+290 QYGGHSGR

-304 HIAPAVLYNKIPKT
+304 HIAPSVLYNKIPKT

-329 IYGDLEPDG
+329 IYGNLEPDG

-351 ASDGVYHYHSSTAA
+351 GSDGIYHYHSSAAA

-412 NENGFKLTYTLNT
+412 NGNGFKLTYTLNAD
-425 EKDTVDYS
+425 KDTVDYS
-433 WTPNGDYTYKFITAS
+433 WTNNGDYTYKFITPA
-448 GATTN
+448 GTTTN

-463 TVANKTINPPKSAA
+463 TVGNKRLPTYGSWVYVDEQHQLNIFLPGNASSYTAA
-477 FLDLQNHLHV
+477 
-487 ILPNGKITFAEV
+487 T
-499 SIYNTRGQRMY
+499 IYNTRGQIMQNLTLTNSY
-510 HQSGLN
+510 SN
-516 IQSFDTQTNIDCNNY
+516 IACNQW
-531 PSGTYFLLIQEKN
+531 PAGTYFLVIQRKN
-544 DLPQTIKFI
+544 DRLQTIKFV

>member
-1 MKHKIILAF
+1 MKHKIILAL
-10 WLFIAAMATTL
+10 WLFIAATATTL
-21 KGHDAHYQDTK
+21 QGHDAHYQDTK
-32 PRIWETSSGSVTGSF
+32 PRIWETSSGTVIGSF
-47 YLIKNQNV
+47 YLVKNDNV

-64 RLLPIASL
+64 RRLSIASL
-72 STKDKAFIAQKQAW
+72 SPKDKDFIAQKQAW
-86 IDKIN
+86 IEKIN
-91 HMHGAT
+91 QLHKISAKPNEGHSFNSAAAT
-97 ATKKQKPSSQQSVAS
+97 AAAKHPSTNR
-112 SSENKAPTNHSEV
+112 SEAM
-125 ILITLALFA
+125 IITFVLLALAF
-134 LAIIIRFTPKLQPLR
+134 LIRFTPKLQPLR
-149 FAIPA
+149 FAVPA
-154 LATVILLTASSFN
+154 LATVILLTASSF
-167 YRTLKVMGSTTRI
+167 TLRSMKWMGLSTRI

-197 SDNTYYYVES
+197 SDNNYYYVES
-207 TGLPDHEMMLGI
+207 LGLPDHEMMIGI
-219 TSWQQQVPIPQCY
+219 TAWQQQVPIPQCY
-232 VGTNAWSIPINPT
+232 VGTNAWSIPMNPT

-256 HFLRGAIALAI
+256 HFLRGAIALAV

-290 QFGGHCGR
+290 QYGGHSGR

-304 HIAPAVLYNKIPKT
+304 HIAPSVLYNKIPKT

-329 IYGDLEPDG
+329 IYGNLEPDG

-351 ASDGVYHYHSSTAA
+351 GSDGIYHYHSSAAA

-412 NENGFKLTYTLNT
+412 NGNGFKLTYTLNAD
-425 EKDTVDYS
+425 KDTVDYS
-433 WTPNGDYTYKFITAS
+433 WTNNGDYTYKFITPA
-448 GATTN
+448 GTTTN

-463 TVANKTINPPKSAA
+463 TVGNKRLPTSGSWVYVDEQHQLNIFLPGNASSYTAA
-477 FLDLQNHLHV
+477 
-487 ILPNGKITFAEV
+487 T
-499 SIYNTRGQRMY
+499 IYNTRGQIMQNLTLTNSY
-510 HQSGLN
+510 SN
-516 IQSFDTQTNIDCNNY
+516 IACNQW
-531 PSGTYFLLIQEKN
+531 PAGTYFLVIQRKN
-544 DLPQTIKFI
+544 DRLQTIKFV

>member
-1 MKHKIILAF
+1 MKHKIILAL
-10 WLFIAAMATTL
+10 WLFIASTATTL
-21 KGHDAHYQDTK
+21 QGHDAHYQDTK
-32 PRIWETSSGSVTGSF
+32 PRIWETSSGTVIGSF
-47 YLIKNQNV
+47 YLVKNDNV

-64 RLLPIASL
+64 RRLSIASL
-72 STKDKAFIAQKQAW
+72 SPKDKDFIAQKQAW
-86 IDKIN
+86 IENINQLHKISAKPN
-91 HMHGAT
+91 EGHSFNSAAAT
-97 ATKKQKPSSQQSVAS
+97 AAAKHPSTNR
-112 SSENKAPTNHSEV
+112 SEAM
-125 ILITLALFA
+125 IITFVLLALAF
-134 LAIIIRFTPKLQPLR
+134 LIRFTPKLQPLR
-149 FAIPA
+149 FAVPA
-154 LATVILLTASSFN
+154 LATVILLTASSFTF
-167 YRTLKVMGSTTRI
+167 RSMKWMGLSTRI

-197 SDNTYYYVES
+197 SDNNYYYVES
-207 TGLPDHEMMLGI
+207 LGLPDHEMMIGI
-219 TSWQQQVPIPQCY
+219 TAWQQQVPIPQCY
-232 VGTNAWSIPINPT
+232 VGTNAWSIPMNPT

-256 HFLRGAIALAI
+256 HFLRGAIALAV

-290 QFGGHCGR
+290 QYGGHSGR

-304 HIAPAVLYNKIPKT
+304 HIAPSVLYNKIPKT

-329 IYGDLEPDG
+329 IYGNLEPDG

-351 ASDGVYHYHSSTAA
+351 GSDGIYHYHSSAAA

-412 NENGFKLTYTLNT
+412 NGNGFKLTYTLNAD
-425 EKDTVDYS
+425 KDTVDYS
-433 WTPNGDYTYKFITAS
+433 WTNNGDYTYKFITPA
-448 GATTN
+448 GTTTN

-463 TVANKTINPPKSAA
+463 TVGNKRLPTSGSWVYVDEQHQLNIFLQGDASSFTAA
-477 FLDLQNHLHV
+477 
-487 ILPNGKITFAEV
+487 T
-499 SIYNTRGQRMY
+499 IYNTRGQIMQNLTLTNLY
-510 HQSGLN
+510 NN
-516 IQSFDTQTNIDCNNY
+516 IACNQW
-531 PSGTYFLLIQEKN
+531 PAGTYFLVIQRKN
-544 DLPQTIKFI
+544 DRLQTIKFV

>member
-1 MKHKIILAF
+1 MKHKIILAL
-10 WLFIAAMATTL
+10 WLFIAATATTL
-21 KGHDAHYQDTK
+21 QGHDAHYQDTK
-32 PRIWETSSGSVTGSF
+32 PRIWETSSGTVIGSF
-47 YLIKNQNV
+47 YLVKNDNV

-64 RLLPIASL
+64 RRLSIASL
-72 STKDKAFIAQKQAW
+72 SPKDKDFIAQKQAW
-86 IDKIN
+86 IEKIN
-91 HMHGAT
+91 QLHRISAKPNEGHSFNTAAT
-97 ATKKQKPSSQQSVAS
+97 TADAKNPS
-112 SSENKAPTNHSEV
+112 TNRPEAM
-125 ILITLALFA
+125 IITFVLLALAF
-134 LAIIIRFTPKLQPLR
+134 LIRFTPKLQPLR
-149 FAIPA
+149 FAVPA
-154 LATVILLTASSFN
+154 LATVILLTASSFTF
-167 YRTLKVMGSTTRI
+167 RSMKWMGLSTRI

-197 SDNTYYYVES
+197 SDNNYYYVES
-207 TGLPDHEMMLGI
+207 LGLPDHEMMIGI
-219 TSWQQQVPIPQCY
+219 TAWQQQVPIPQCY
-232 VGTNAWSIPINPT
+232 VGTNAWSIPMNPT

-256 HFLRGAIALAI
+256 HFLRGAIALAV

-290 QFGGHCGR
+290 QYGGHSGR

-304 HIAPAVLYNKIPKT
+304 HIAPSVLYNKIPKT

-329 IYGDLEPDG
+329 IYGNLEPDG

-351 ASDGVYHYHSSTAA
+351 GSDGIYHYHSSAAA

-412 NENGFKLTYTLNT
+412 NGNGFKLTYTLNAD
-425 EKDTVDYS
+425 KDTVDYS
-433 WTPNGDYTYKFITAS
+433 WTNNGDYTYKFITPA
-448 GATTN
+448 GTTTN

-463 TVANKTINPPKSAA
+463 TVGNKRLPTSGSWVYVDEQHQLNIFLPGDASIGTAA
-477 FLDLQNHLHV
+477 
-487 ILPNGKITFAEV
+487 T
-499 SIYNTRGQRMY
+499 IYNTRGQIMQNLTLTNSY
-510 HQSGLN
+510 SN
-516 IQSFDTQTNIDCNNY
+516 IACNQW
-531 PSGTYFLLIQEKN
+531 PAGTYFLVIQRKN
-544 DLPQTIKFI
+544 DRLQTIKFV

>member
-1 MKHKIILAF
+1 MKHKIILAL
-10 WLFIAAMATTL
+10 WLFIAATATTL
-21 KGHDAHYQDTK
+21 QGHDAHYQDTK
-32 PRIWETSSGSVTGSF
+32 PRIWETSSGTVIGSF
-47 YLIKNQNV
+47 YLVKNDNV

-64 RLLPIASL
+64 RRLSIASL
-72 STKDKAFIAQKQAW
+72 SPKDKDFIAQKQAW
-86 IDKIN
+86 IENINQLHKISAKPN
-91 HMHGAT
+91 EGHSFNSAAAT
-97 ATKKQKPSSQQSVAS
+97 AAAKHPSTNR
-112 SSENKAPTNHSEV
+112 SEAM
-125 ILITLALFA
+125 IITFVLLALAF
-134 LAIIIRFTPKLQPLR
+134 LIRFTPKLQPLR
-149 FAIPA
+149 FAVPA
-154 LATVILLTASSFN
+154 LATVILLTASSFTF
-167 YRTLKVMGSTTRI
+167 RSMKWMGLSTRI

-197 SDNTYYYVES
+197 SDNNYYYVES
-207 TGLPDHEMMLGI
+207 LGLPDHEMMIGI
-219 TSWQQQVPIPQCY
+219 TAWQQQVPIPQCY
-232 VGTNAWSIPINPT
+232 VGTNAWSIPMNPT

-256 HFLRGAIALAI
+256 HFLRGAIALAV

-290 QFGGHCGR
+290 QYGGHSGR

-304 HIAPAVLYNKIPKT
+304 HIAPSVLYNKIPKT

-329 IYGDLEPDG
+329 IYGNLEPDG

-351 ASDGVYHYHSSTAA
+351 GSDGIYHYHSSAAA

-412 NENGFKLTYTLNT
+412 NGNGFKLTYTLNAD
-425 EKDTVDYS
+425 KDTVDYS
-433 WTPNGDYTYKFITAS
+433 WTNNGDYTYKFITPA
-448 GATTN
+448 GTTTN

-463 TVANKTINPPKSAA
+463 TVGNKRLPTSGSWVYVDEQHQLNIFLQGNASSYTAA
-477 FLDLQNHLHV
+477 
-487 ILPNGKITFAEV
+487 T
-499 SIYNTRGQRMY
+499 IYNTRGQIMQNLTLTNSY
-510 HQSGLN
+510 SN
-516 IQSFDTQTNIDCNNY
+516 IACNQW
-531 PSGTYFLLIQEKN
+531 PAGTYFLVIQRKN
-544 DLPQTIKFI
+544 DRLQTIKFV